1 VGDAWGVGVGFCEEA
16 GVVLVEDYFV
26 NDPVTG
32 RKVRFQFGI

>member
-1 VGDAWGVGVGFCEEA
+1 MHGVWEWDSAKKA
-16 GVVLVEDYFV
+16 GAILVEDYFV